1 MVSKLKFKDLEALLL
16 DLLGSGFLVDLEA
29 VVDLLVL
36 SLQNLNLVLFV
47 LVAHLFSLDL
57 LLQTLNEF
65 VQLVFFVVKFVL

>member
-47 LVAHLFSLDL
+47 LVAHLFSHDL